1 MRYAALISYDG
12 TEFAGWQRQKN
23 AVSVQEIL
31 ENALK
36 TAFHKE
42 ITVTASGRTDAGVH
56 AEGQVCHFDADLTLP
71 ADKFPEAVNRFLPD
85 GVSLL
90 KSAAAKDGFDANR
103 TAKRKTY
110 RYSFYVYP
118 QKMPPKERYSLRLDA
133 APPIGKLCRAAAM
146 MEGEHD
152 FKAFCAANS
161 SVKTTVRTVYE
172 ARAEEKESV
181 FAGEKIREIDFYV
194 TGNGFLYNMV
204 RTMAGE
210 LLALAE
216 GRRTEESLRLA
227 FETGNRN
234 LLDKTMPAKGLTLV
248 SVDYGYDLFGKEK

>member
-23 AVSVQEIL
+23 AVSVQEVL

-36 TAFHKE
+36 TAFNKE

-103 TAKRKTY
+103 MAKRKTY

-118 QKMPPKERYSLRLDA
+118 QKLSLKERYSLRLDA
-133 APPIGKLCRAAAM
+133 APSIGKLCRAAAM